1 MGIIMLF
8 LAAFIAM
15 NAFGIYEIAKR
26 RGLSQPW
33 LALVPFGQQYLIGEI
48 LDSISAYRN
57 KKTHFR
63 FIILGI
69 VAFGFVLASI
79 SETIAFANTIMLALF
94 NVYNFI
100 VKGIY
105 FFIYRDYVPKHAIS
119 LIIVSIFLQCET
131 VIMFCIRKQVPL
143 SMCFTKEDEWRF
155 DANKLQLQLLWS
167 SYHSTKN
174 NALVENPMMATQMQ
188 SWTEFLRANF
198 RPI

>member
-1 MGIIMLF
+1 MGVIVLF

-15 NAFGIYEIAKR
+15 NAFGIYEMAKR

-57 KKTHFR
+57 KKTNFR

-69 VAFGFVLASI
+69 VVFGFFLAGI
-79 SETIAFANTIMLALF
+79 TETIGFASTIMLALF

-100 VKGIY
+100 LKGIY
-105 FFIYRDYVPKHAIS
+105 FFIYRDYVPKHAIA
-119 LIIVSIFLQCET
+119 LIIISIFIQCET
-131 VIMFCIRKQVPL
+131 IIIFCIRKQVPV

-155 DANKLQLQLLWS
+155 DANKLTLQVLWS
-167 SYHSTKN
+167 QYHTSKN
-174 NALVENPMMATQMQ
+174 QAFVENPMQAAQIP
-188 SWTEFLRANF
+188 SWTEFLRENF